1 MESTYNLR
9 SQIIKKSEQLRK
21 AFLFFTIIHKFY
33 VNYKEYFAEYY
44 EYFINKYIYQKN
56 IKEKAYEY
64 EYKVKQERITDLSP
78 YGNFVFLI
86 SSNSSFKK
94 FEEARKQTDEQILN
108 EKDITLDIIKCFQF
122 PLIPKFCA
130 PTSGKKF
137 VEDINLNSIG
147 TDKNKDDNFIHGNQ
161 KLNYLIKKINMENNC
176 KVKVIYLDTYINIL
190 TPKTIIINKID
201 FMTDYPKV
209 IVNHDVKMGNELKE
223 TKKKISKYLL
233 NQMLKQMMNLILQR
247 IIFKKQ

>member
-1 MESTYNLR
+1 
-9 SQIIKKSEQLRK
+9 
-21 AFLFFTIIHKFY
+21 
-33 VNYKEYFAEYY
+33 
-44 EYFINKYIYQKN
+44 
-56 IKEKAYEY
+56 
-64 EYKVKQERITDLSP
+64 
-78 YGNFVFLI
+78 
-86 SSNSSFKK
+86 
-94 FEEARKQTDEQILN
+94 
-108 EKDITLDIIKCFQF
+108 
-122 PLIPKFCA
+122 
-130 PTSGKKF
+130 
-137 VEDINLNSIG
+137 
-147 TDKNKDDNFIHGNQ
+147 
-161 KLNYLIKKINMENNC
+161 MENNC